1 MPGST
6 ASMPPEG
13 LVVEPIAV
21 RAPSGHTTGYGVE
34 EVELKTDLLSHKLTA
49 GAITMMPSC
58 FHEAL
63 RENLMSIFENGLVP
77 GGGSGR
83 LVTFFNALAPWDQR
97 SYKLA
102 KGTKTSKIRG
112 ERAVFYIP
120 SETLMDQFQGRIT
133 DSGQPVTDQVIP
145 FGSLRGAWV
154 QDSDRK
160 WHRLIVLGQS
170 NSSGRSIDHGD
181 MPDVTKYCV
190 KRVKPLRSAILSL
203 HSKAKRSNSAERKK
217 RTTTLSY
224 SELHH

>member
-1 MPGST
+1 MRIQILAFVALPSINRSSEYARKHSIDANT
-6 ASMPPEG
+6 VMPPEG

-58 FHEAL
+58 FHEAW

-83 LVTFFNALAPWDQR
+83 LVTFFNAFAPWDQR

-102 KGTKTSKIRG
+102 KGTKIRG

-120 SETLMDQFQGRIT
+120 SETLMDQFQGRIA

-170 NSSGRSIDHGD
+170 NSSAR
-181 MPDVTKYCV
+181 P
-190 KRVKPLRSAILSL
+190 
-203 HSKAKRSNSAERKK
+203 
-217 RTTTLSY
+217 RTMATCRM
-224 SELHH
+224 